1 MVYKY
6 YDVESIDSKYWGRHT
21 WIFLNS
27 IALTYDKKNKDEYI
41 KFLTQLQYVLP
52 CKKCKEHFKQK
63 LLLLK
68 DSDLENKDTFFD
80 WLLMV
85 RNSIY
90 TDQQRPIITKEDSIN
105 EIFNNNNF
113 NYKLYNI
120 IYLVIIAI
128 IFILLFKYLKN

>member
-1 MVYKY
+1 M
-6 YDVESIDSKYWGRHT
+6 
-21 WIFLNS
+21 
-27 IALTYDKKNKDEYI
+27 
-41 KFLTQLQYVLP
+41 LP
-52 CKKCKEHFKQK
+52 CKKCREHFKKK

-68 DSDLENKDTFFD
+68 DSDLENKDTFLD

-90 TDQQRPIITKEDSIN
+90 TDQHRPIITKEDSIN
-105 EIFNNNNF
+105 EIFNNNNL

-120 IYLVIIAI
+120 IYLVIFAI